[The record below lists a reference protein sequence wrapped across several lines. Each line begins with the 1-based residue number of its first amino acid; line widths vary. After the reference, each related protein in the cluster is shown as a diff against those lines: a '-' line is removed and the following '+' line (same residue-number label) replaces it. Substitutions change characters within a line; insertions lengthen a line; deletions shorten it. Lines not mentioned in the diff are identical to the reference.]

1 MRFSYWTIRA
11 VPQPMGIT
19 TLGVGVIVLDPESGE
34 VCSQFRRDRSLFSA
48 TEFDSA
54 IITSINLLER
64 ELEEFRS
71 PQTHIALDSNSTLA
85 GMLSLRQNHWNNLLR
100 IDPVRQMDAADL
112 SSALDLLF
120 ETYIGHPPTRQL
132 HLTIPTIQRNIRKV
146 YEEFPNLRKAT
157 IMEPQARV
165 SSHEINLNLAVVEH
179 ERVFELNSAFNFSL
193 QDVRTLHEK
202 TELWSLKIDKLRQL
216 GGELQLKD
224 TVSELAPTVRVVAMY
239 EPPRTDLQL
248 EVFTSISSFWKE
260 LSIEA
265 IPVTDAKSHANTLES
280 LLLAS

>member
-1 MRFSYWTIRA
+1 MRFPYWTICA

-19 TLGVGVIVLDPESGE
+19 TLGVGVIVLDPKTGE
-34 VCSQFRRDRSLFSA
+34 IRSQFRRDRSLFSA
-48 TEFDSA
+48 TEFETA

-64 ELEEFRS
+64 EVEEFHS
-71 PQTHIALDSNSTLA
+71 PQTQIALNPNSTLA

-120 ETYIGHPPTRQL
+120 ETYIGHPPTRQTN
-132 HLTIPTIQRNIRKV
+132 LTIPKIQRNIRKI
-146 YEEFPNLRKAT
+146 YEEFPKLRKAT
-157 IMEPQARV
+157 IMEPRARV
-165 SSHEINLNLAVVEH
+165 SNHEINLNLAVVEH
-179 ERVFELNSAFNFSL
+179 DQVFELNSAFNFSL

-202 TELWSLKIDKLRQL
+202 TELWSLKIDKLRQQ

-224 TVSELAPTVRVVAMY
+224 SVSELVPNVRVVAMY
-239 EPPRTDLQL
+239 EPPRTNLQI
-248 EVFTSISSFWKE
+248 EAFTSINSFWKE

-265 IPVTDAKSHANTLES
+265 VPVVDAKTHANTLES
-280 LLLAS
+280 LLPAS